1 MNRSKLGLLFWIALV
16 AVVAAVGAIASRE
29 AGTFYGALSR
39 PAWAPPAG
47 VFGPVWTALYILM
60 AVAAWRVWRIAGF
73 AAARLELSLFIAQL
87 VLNGAWSWLF
97 FSMHRG
103 LWAFVDILVLW
114 ACIAATAVLFW
125 RRDRAAGLM
134 LLPYLAWVSFAA
146 FLNFS
151 VWQRNPALLS

>member
-1 MNRSKLGLLFWIALV
+1 
-16 AVVAAVGAIASRE
+16 
-29 AGTFYGALSR
+29 
-39 PAWAPPAG
+39 
-47 VFGPVWTALYILM
+47 M
-60 AVAAWRVWRIAGF
+60 AVAAWRVWRVAGF

-97 FSMHRG
+97 FSMHQG
-103 LWAFVDILVLW
+103 LWAFIDILVLW
-114 ACIAATAVLFW
+114 ACIAATAMLFW